1 MSKRD
6 ELGSM
11 TNPWKAAV
19 GEEIYDMVKSQLPNY
34 KEYRSFG
41 PTNKERA
48 QELRR
53 RIRAK
58 TNRERRMGKSKA
70 QIRLEAFARRHGI
83 DPFDKERPC
92 VCCNGTGKQRL
103 EKSFDTIH
111 REVNAKVA
119 KRKAERKS
127 MLDKKF
133 KEESDE

>member
-6 ELGSM
+6 GDYKESWSG
-11 TNPWKAAV
+11 
-19 GEEIYDMVKSQLPNY
+19 GELPNY
-34 KEYRSFG
+34 KEWKSFG

-58 TNRERRMGKSKA
+58 TNRERRKGKSKA
-70 QIRLEAFARRHGI
+70 QIRLESFARRHGI
-83 DPFDKERPC
+83 DPFDMERPC
-92 VCCNGTGKQRL
+92 DYCNGTGKQRL
-103 EKSFDTIH
+103 AKSFDTIH

-127 MLDKKF
+127 MIDKKF
-133 KEESDE
+133 REESDE

>member
-6 ELGSM
+6 GDFKESWKPSNYREWKSLG
-11 TNPWKAAV
+11 
-19 GEEIYDMVKSQLPNY
+19 L
-34 KEYRSFG
+34 
-41 PTNKERA
+41 TNKERG
-48 QELRR
+48 QVLRR

-58 TNRERRMGKSKA
+58 TNRERRKGKSEA

-83 DPFDKERPC
+83 NPYYDNEVPC
-92 VCCNGTGKQRL
+92 KCCNGTGKQSI

-111 REVNAKVA
+111 REANAKVE

-127 MLDKKF
+127 MIDNKF